1 MRINSA
7 SLAQMRAI
15 VRKDDPGSSLR
26 TMHVRV
32 RAADCAPMRLRSS
45 LPAAVAAAAAFA
57 AGCGASS
64 SNGTPVVTM
73 DRAAA
78 AQVAHDEAV
87 AEGGESLGYE
97 TRANKAWQSR
107 QNGEERLKRERC
119 RRLHPGATCRVK
131 HIKLLN
137 R

>member
-1 MRINSA
+1 MSP
-7 SLAQMRAI
+7 I
-15 VRKDDPGSSLR
+15 VRTDDARSSSRMTNARAPASDLR
-26 TMHVRV
+26 R
-32 RAADCAPMRLRSS
+32 MRLRSS
-45 LPAAVAAAAAFA
+45 LPAAVAAAAMFA

-64 SNGTPVVTM
+64 SSDESAVTI

-78 AQVAHDEAV
+78 AQVAHAEAM
-87 AEGGESLGYE
+87 AEAGESVGYV

-107 QNGEERLKRERC
+107 QNGYETVKRERC
-119 RRLHPGATCRVK
+119 RRLHPGASCRVK

>member
-1 MRINSA
+1 
-7 SLAQMRAI
+7 
-15 VRKDDPGSSLR
+15 
-26 TMHVRV
+26 
-32 RAADCAPMRLRSS
+32 
-45 LPAAVAAAAAFA
+45 
-57 AGCGASS
+57 
-64 SNGTPVVTM
+64 M

-78 AQVAHDEAV
+78 AQVAHAEAM

-119 RRLHPGATCRVK
+119 RQLHPNAACRVK

-137 R
+137 H

>member
-1 MRINSA
+1 MTN
-7 SLAQMRAI
+7 
-15 VRKDDPGSSLR
+15 
-26 TMHVRV
+26 
-32 RAADCAPMRLRSS
+32 AARPLSRLPAVRLRSS

-64 SNGTPVVTM
+64 SNDEPAVTM

-78 AQVAHDEAV
+78 AQVAHAEAV

-107 QNGEERLKRERC
+107 QNGYETLKRERC
-119 RRLHPGATCRVK
+119 RRLHPGARCRVR
-131 HIKLLN
+131 HVKLLN
-137 R
+137 H

>member
-1 MRINSA
+1 
-7 SLAQMRAI
+7 
-15 VRKDDPGSSLR
+15 
-26 TMHVRV
+26 
-32 RAADCAPMRLRSS
+32 MRLRSS
-45 LPAAVAAAAAFA
+45 LPAAVAVAAAFA

-64 SNGTPVVTM
+64 SNDEPVVTM

-78 AQVAHDEAV
+78 AQVAHAEAM
-87 AEGGESLGYE
+87 AEGGESVGYE

-107 QNGEERLKRERC
+107 QNGYETVKRERC
-119 RRLHPGATCRVK
+119 RRLHPHAACKVE